1 MTVRILLWLSVILL
15 ACQGPAPDPFKDD
28 GPTGG
33 DVLILADEDFR
44 SILEEERTVFEH
56 VYPNAHIRFRF
67 LPQKDLQQALMNDSV
82 RVVFTTCAPG
92 GEQQAYF
99 RTRNLSTTMV
109 PVLVDGIAVFKAPGM
124 ACADIS
130 VQEVVSRAS
139 DSSGSGLRFDGMGTG
154 VVRSLVDSLFAGDA
168 SKLKNVAALAGT
180 DSLLASIARDP
191 EAIGMIS
198 FARISDLDDPQCR
211 ALRERMGL
219 CAVSA
224 QQGDSALIPSQSTLA
239 DGSYPL
245 RRKLYALAMEGKSGL
260 GTGFVSFVAGHK
272 GQRIILKSG
281 LAPQQVPARDVMI
294 INQ

>member
-1 MTVRILLWLSVILL
+1 MNVRIFLFSSLVLLG
-15 ACQGPAPDPFKDD
+15 CKGPAPDPFKDD

-67 LPQKDLQQALMNDSV
+67 LPQKDLQQAMMNDSV
-82 RVVFTTCAPG
+82 RVAFTTCAPG
-92 GEQQAYF
+92 SEQQAYF
-99 RTRNLSTTMV
+99 RRRNLSTAMI
-109 PVLVDGIAVFKAPGM
+109 PILVDGIAVFKAPGM
-124 ACADIS
+124 ACPDIS
-130 VQEVVSRAS
+130 AHEILSRAASS
-139 DSSGSGLRFDGMGTG
+139 DGPGLRFDGLGTG

-180 DSLLASIARDP
+180 DSLLASIVHDP

-198 FARISDLDDPQCR
+198 YARISDLDDPQCR
-211 ALRERMGL
+211 ALRERMGI
-219 CAVSA
+219 CAVSS
-224 QQGDSALIPSQSTLA
+224 QKGGNALTPSQSTLA

-245 RRKLYALAMEGKSGL
+245 RRKLYALDMEGKSGL

-294 INQ
+294 VN